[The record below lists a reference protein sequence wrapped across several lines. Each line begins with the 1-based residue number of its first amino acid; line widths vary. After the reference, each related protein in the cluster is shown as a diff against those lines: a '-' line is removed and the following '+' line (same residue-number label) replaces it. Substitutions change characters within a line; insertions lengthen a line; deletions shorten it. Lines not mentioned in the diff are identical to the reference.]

1 MQTDNFS
8 VKTDNFEFFW
18 GGPFSQWYKSRFN
31 VDGVYYNCA
40 EQYMMA
46 MKAAFFED
54 YETLETIM
62 QTSDPKAQKALGRQ
76 VKNFNADRW
85 NAVARDFVFKANLAK
100 FSPDHMKQMLLGTGD
115 KEIVEASPYDKIW
128 GIGMSETD
136 PDRFDKSKWRG
147 TNWLG
152 EVLML
157 VRTELR
163 K

>member
-1 MQTDNFS
+1 MENKF
-8 VKTDNFEFFW
+8 VFFW
-18 GGPFSQWYKSRFN
+18 DGPFSQWHRSYFN
-31 VDGVYYNCA
+31 VEGIVYNCA

-54 YETLETIM
+54 YETLTAIM
-62 QTSDPKAQKALGRQ
+62 ESMNPRDQKALGRQ
-76 VKNFNADRW
+76 VRNFDADRW
-85 NAVARDFVFKANLAK
+85 NAVSRNFVFKANMAK
-100 FSPDHMKQMLLGTGD
+100 FSDEKLKKVLLDTEN

-128 GIGMSETD
+128 GIGMSEDD
-136 PDRFDKSKWRG
+136 PDRFNKSKWRG

-152 EVLML
+152 EVLMQ

>member
-1 MQTDNFS
+1 MSD
-8 VKTDNFEFFW
+8 KFEFFW
-18 GGPFSQWYKSRFN
+18 GGIFSQWYKSRFN

-54 YETLETIM
+54 YVESIM
-62 QTSDPKAQKALGRQ
+62 KTTDPKAQKALGRQ
-76 VKNFNADRW
+76 VKNFNSDRW
-85 NAVARDFVFKANLAK
+85 NAVAKDFVFKANLAK
-100 FSPDHMKQMLLGTGD
+100 FSDDTLKRLLLDTGD

-152 EVLML
+152 EVLMQ
-157 VRTELR
+157 VRAELR

>member
-1 MQTDNFS
+1 MSD
-8 VKTDNFEFFW
+8 KFEFFW
-18 GGPFSQWYKSRFN
+18 GGIFSQWYKSRFN

-54 YETLETIM
+54 YVTLESIM
-62 QTSDPKAQKALGRQ
+62 KTTDPKAQKALGRQ
-76 VKNFNADRW
+76 VKNFNSDRW
-85 NAVARDFVFKANLAK
+85 NAVAKDFVFKANLAK
-100 FSPDHMKQMLLGTGD
+100 FSDDTLKRLLLDTGD

-152 EVLML
+152 EVLMQ
-157 VRTELR
+157 VRAELR